1 MDALRYLK
9 LLQRR
14 WWVVVA
20 VLIASL
26 LAGFLTLPQQDDPA
40 ATASSYTATH
50 TLLQAPE
57 TETAVNLPL
66 IGLFATTGEV
76 PRTAARNLGLP
87 EAEGPLLASEVD
99 TTVDAEVGAL
109 RLTVVGTDPQR
120 TASVANAFGEAVKEF
135 LRVSADT
142 DRRTEAEAVQQQL
155 DSLQARIV
163 TLGTRL
169 QAGGLEAPVIQAQQS
184 ALTTRYQASF
194 ERLQALQEQGP
205 ATSSLA
211 TLEEAVAI
219 PNIATGSPVPTSR
232 TGRLGLAGLVG
243 LLLGAGLVLVVDR
256 LDTRVRTRE
265 DVEAVTGI
273 AVITE
278 VPRIDRAERKT
289 REVTTA
295 VHPAGAVAEAYRALR
310 SALLLIPARPVTV
323 DGSAPVEISDWRP
336 PQVVLITS
344 ASPGDGKTTTTV
356 NLAAALAE
364 SGRSVIVLDADFR
377 KPTANQFLGV
387 SHSVG
392 LSELLTGSVRGGL
405 SAALQSTSVP
415 GVRLVTSGS
424 SSRHPAALLARLGDL
439 VAEART
445 MADFV
450 LIDSAPLLVAND
462 ATDIV
467 PHVDAVLLVAQA
479 VKTTGPQG
487 ERTVELLARLGV
499 PVLGYVLQASRDV
512 DPTESVG
519 YYSAAH
525 NGPPPR
531 RRGPRISPGP
541 RRAPRDAGREGA
553 HRRPAQAPAPTVRE
567 ETP

>member
-20 VLIASL
+20 VLGASL
-26 LAGFLTLPQQDDPA
+26 LAGFVTLPQEDDPA
-40 ATASSYTATH
+40 AAASSYTATH

-76 PRTAARNLGLP
+76 PRAAARNLGLS
-87 EAEGPLLASEVD
+87 EAEGPLLASEVE
-99 TTVDAEVGAL
+99 TTVDGEVGAL
-109 RLTVVGTDPQR
+109 RLTVIGSDAER
-120 TASVANAFGEAVKEF
+120 TAAVANAFGEAVKEF
-135 LRVSADT
+135 LRTSADT
-142 DRRTEAEAVQQQL
+142 DRATEATAVQQQL

-163 TLGTRL
+163 TLGSQL
-169 QAGGLEAPVIQAQQS
+169 QAGGLDAPVIQAQQA

-211 TLEEAVAI
+211 TLEGAVAI

-232 TGRLGLAGLVG
+232 TGRLGLAALVG
-243 LLLGAGLVLVVDR
+243 LLLGAGLVLIVDR

-278 VPRIDRAERKT
+278 VPRLQGADRKKRD
-289 REVTTA
+289 VVTA

-323 DGSAPVEISDWRP
+323 DGSPPADIRDWKP
-336 PQVVLITS
+336 PQVVLMTS
-344 ASPGDGKTTTTV
+344 ASPGDGKTSTTV

-377 KPTANQFLGV
+377 KPAANQFLGV
-387 SHSVG
+387 SHGLG
-392 LSELLTGSVRGGL
+392 LSELLAGNVRGGL
-405 SAALQSTSVP
+405 ASALRQTSVP
-415 GVRLVTSGS
+415 GVELITSGT
-424 SSRHPAALLARLGDL
+424 SSRHPAALLARLGDI
-439 VAEART
+439 VQEART

-519 YYSAAH
+519 YYSTEPH
-525 NGPPPR
+525 EPPR
-531 RRGPRISPGP
+531 RRGQMLSARA
-541 RRAPRDAGREGA
+541 RRAQREPGHDV
-553 HRRPAQAPAPTVRE
+553 HRRPVDAPRPTTPE
-567 ETP
+567 ETR